1 MSPPFPSWRPKFASW
16 LPPRTFPKTFAPQSW
31 RFCTNWI
38 RSNRSSTWPQM
49 TMSKC
54 RCIIPKLRRFIVVL
68 PPMMKTMKPSPRRIR
83 LSRLIV
89 KSGVAIL
96 LCGVTVTAQS
106 RIIRPQTQPTARA
119 SARRQHTATLRAS
132 DSPDGSR
139 VALSSDQSLNDY
151 EAYRRGD
158 RFYVK
163 IPAADVPRAEAVRG
177 RGFADV
183 KTQRSGDGTLISFRL
198 PPGASARVEQHGNH
212 LEVLFTVAGASSAIA
227 SNAGQRSAGAESNR
241 NSSGNKRSSSPLL
254 PKKSAESSRNSNA
267 NKRAVLP
274 VAAKKGAQLSR
285 NSNTNKRAAAPA
297 NANKNSADRSTSS
310 IAQSAR
316 DSNLT
321 SKSAAPL
328 ALPSSEPI
336 ATPLPSPVSSPNAK
350 PTQTPAQRLSAT
362 ASPTSQ
368 PTPLPVTN

>member
-68 PPMMKTMKPSPRRIR
+68 PPMMKTIKPSPRRIR

-106 RIIRPQTQPTARA
+106 RIIRPQTQPTASA

-139 VALSSDQSLNDY
+139 VSLSSDQSLNNY

-158 RFYVK
+158 RFYVR
-163 IPAADVPRAEAVRG
+163 IPAADVPRAEATRG

-183 KTQRSGDGTLISFRL
+183 KAQRTGDSTVISFRL
-198 PPGASARVEQHGNH
+198 QPGATAHVEQH
-212 LEVLFTVAGASSAIA
+212 
-227 SNAGQRSAGAESNR
+227 SNR
-241 NSSGNKRSSSPLL
+241 LDVVFTLPGGNTGATTGRDTTLPRSTPDSTVDR
-254 PKKSAESSRNSNA
+254 K
-267 NKRAVLP
+267 
-274 VAAKKGAQLSR
+274 
-285 NSNTNKRAAAPA
+285 A
-297 NANKNSADRSTSS
+297 NANKPNSSNSSSASKKANTSVNRNANLAPRGSAVPSNANSAGKT
-310 IAQSAR
+310 
-316 DSNLT
+316 
-321 SKSAAPL
+321 
-328 ALPSSEPI
+328 
-336 ATPLPSPVSSPNAK
+336 PSPVASTTSAGSKPGATPTATAK
-350 PTQTPAQRLSAT
+350 PT
-362 ASPTSQ
+362 
-368 PTPLPVTN
+368 